1 MSYPIVSADSHVVE
15 PGNAYVDYV
24 GSKWRNRAPYMTDD
38 ENGVRYILEGLDP
51 VRVDV
56 AASAGVDPAKRGEK
70 RPYDQVH
77 RGAWDPVARLAQ
89 QAQDGIAAEVIYPT
103 IGMFLY
109 AHPDVDLKAACFAGY
124 NRWIAE
130 FCSVAPDRYF
140 AAGPIALKSPQDGV
154 AELRAAKALGLRSV
168 MLPNMPGEADYD
180 SPIYDPFWEEA
191 VNLEMPLAFHTL
203 AAGGLDKKVRGSN
216 LNKIYTTIQAVQ
228 ELLGM
233 FVLTGVFERHS
244 DLRVVCVEGDAGWL
258 PHYAQRMDRFYREHK
273 YFNSTGALK
282 KTPSEYIFDNIYMTF
297 QDDVIAF
304 QYIESMNADRLMWAN
319 DFPHPDASWPNS
331 KELLA
336 TQRIS
341 AARSSAAMRQTSIG
355 SISPGFRECIDE
367 VQNNRG

>member
-1 MSYPIVSADSHVVE
+1 MTYPVISADSHVVE

-24 GSKWRNRAPYMTDD
+24 GNGWKDRAPYIVDD
-38 ENGVRYILEGLDP
+38 EEGVRFILDGLAP

-56 AASAGVDPAKRGEK
+56 AASAGVAPERRGEK
-70 RPYDQVH
+70 RPYEEVH

-89 QAQDGIAAEVIYPT
+89 QAADGVAAEVIYPT

-130 FCSVAPDRYF
+130 FCAVAPERYF
-140 AAGPIALKSPQDGV
+140 GCGPIALKSPKEGI
-154 AELRAAKALGLRSV
+154 AELRAATALGLRSV
-168 MLPNMPGEADYD
+168 MLPNMPGEEDYD
-180 SPIYDPFWEEA
+180 SRIYDPFWEEA
-191 VNLEMPLAFHTL
+191 VALGMPLAFHTL

-233 FVLTGVFERHS
+233 FVLTGVFERHP
-244 DLRVVCVEGDAGWL
+244 DLRIVCVEGDAGWL

-273 YFNSTGALK
+273 YFNSSGALARI
-282 KTPSEYIFDNIYMTF
+282 PSEYIFQNIYMTF
-297 QDDVIAF
+297 QDDEVAF
-304 QYIESMNADRLMWAN
+304 RYIDSMNPDRLMWAN

-331 KELLA
+331 KALLEA
-336 TQRIS
+336 QTAFVTEDQRRKIVCGN
-341 AARSSAAMRQTSIG
+341 AAALYG
-355 SISPGFRECIDE
+355 IDIA
-367 VQNNRG
+367 RLT